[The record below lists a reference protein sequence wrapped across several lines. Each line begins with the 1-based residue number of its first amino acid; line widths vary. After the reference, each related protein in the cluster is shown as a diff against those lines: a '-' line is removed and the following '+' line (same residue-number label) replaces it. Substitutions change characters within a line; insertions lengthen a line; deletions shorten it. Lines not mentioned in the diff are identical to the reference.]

1 MGQRKEPFYSSSYVD
16 GAPFKRQQLLLAMWY
31 KSVKVIA
38 GLFKLK
44 EIIKRS

>member
-31 KSVKVIA
+31 TSVKVI

-44 EIIKRS
+44 KIIKCS